1 MPCIKLICCSL
12 AAAALAFSMMV
23 RCAFGALAWSSASTT
38 VLSSG
43 AAFLLEEMSDDG
55 IGAFSSIVAEAMTG
69 RDGEGENVKVEECD
83 AIWGRDRMG

>member
-1 MPCIKLICCSL
+1 
-12 AAAALAFSMMV
+12 
-23 RCAFGALAWSSASTT
+23 
-38 VLSSG
+38 
-43 AAFLLEEMSDDG
+43 MSDDG